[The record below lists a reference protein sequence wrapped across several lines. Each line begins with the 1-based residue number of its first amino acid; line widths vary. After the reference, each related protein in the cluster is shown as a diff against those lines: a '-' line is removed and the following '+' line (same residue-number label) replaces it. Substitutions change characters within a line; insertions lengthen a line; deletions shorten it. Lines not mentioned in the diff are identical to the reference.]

1 GPSIDARLESL
12 FARGIDPDEQG
23 AGGGLTDW
31 PSRADVRAFASE
43 ADRRVAD
50 ALAHADVERPG
61 HPLLDRAEAVFS
73 ILEHEAMHQE
83 TLLYMWERLP
93 LVQKRAPQLYRPRVG
108 GAPPRQEWIE
118 IPSGCATLG
127 VSRNAI
133 PFGWDDEF

>member
-1 GPSIDARLESL
+1 PGLESL
-12 FARGIDPDEQG
+12 VARGIDPP
-23 AGGGLTDW
+23 TDQATAPDPEHNRERW
-31 PSRADVRAFASE
+31 PSRTVVEQFVRE
-43 ADRRVAD
+43 ADARVID
-50 ALAHADVERPG
+50 ALTQADIDRPG
-61 HPLLDRAEAVFS
+61 HPLLDRAEAVFV

-83 TLLYMWERLP
+83 TLLYMWQRLP

-133 PFGWDDEF
+133 PFGWDNEF